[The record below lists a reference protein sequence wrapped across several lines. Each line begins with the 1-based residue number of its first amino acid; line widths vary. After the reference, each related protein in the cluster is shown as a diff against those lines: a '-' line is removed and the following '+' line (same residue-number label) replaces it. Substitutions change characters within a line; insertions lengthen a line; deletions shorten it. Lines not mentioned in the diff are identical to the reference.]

1 MYGDDRPLYSWRV
14 LLLPFL
20 EQNGLYDQFHL
31 DEPWDSPHNRALI
44 DRMPSS
50 YEAPWTRRVK
60 VPRGHTALH
69 VLTGPGTPFEGRNG
83 LRLPEDFPDGTTHT
97 LLYVEAEPA
106 VPWTMPES
114 IAFDPTRPLR
124 LHGLFRD
131 GFRASTADARYRFIP
146 HDVAPAT
153 LRAAVTRNGGEPLP
167 YGW

>member
-1 MYGDDRPLYSWRV
+1 VYGDDRPLYSWRV

-20 EQNGLYDQFHL
+20 EQKELYDEFHL
-31 DEPWDSPHNRALI
+31 NEPWDSPHNRALI
-44 DRMPSS
+44 DRMPSN

-60 VPRGHTALH
+60 VPRGYTVLH

-83 LRLPEDFPDGTTHT
+83 LRLPDDFPDGTTHT

-114 IAFDPTRPLR
+114 IASDPTRPLR

-131 GFRASTADARYRFIP
+131 GFRACTADCQ
-146 HDVAPAT
+146 
-153 LRAAVTRNGGEPLP
+153 
-167 YGW
+167 